1 MPTVSFNVN
10 FPDYEIISELGR
22 GNARVLKA
30 RHRPTGDL
38 VAIKQFALNTDP
50 DTLRRF
56 TRESEIMTGIEHPNV
71 VKVRE
76 MQLEAAMP
84 YMVMDFVEGGD
95 VRSLL
100 KTEGHLPLSTVT
112 RLGLQMAEAF
122 KAIHERGIVHRD
134 IKPENILYRRLI
146 SGELHFLL
154 TDFGIA
160 KIQANDSTRT
170 RTGQSLMTYEYAA
183 PEQFDDP
190 RQVNIA
196 SDYYALGVVLYE
208 ALTGQVPFVLHNDAG
223 LASFMKQVLTAQPS
237 PPQLTDNQF
246 LPPSLSEAIRQML
259 LKDPGQRLQSANVL
273 ELLLEQAKVELLRA
287 NSPNSQV
294 NADAMASAGWTVAS
308 PAPKPEPVYAPPVY
322 EEPVYDEP
330 APDRSMWWFFGGVG
344 VVGVIVLLFVFLN
357 QKRPAEGLYPPV
369 DSTATAT
376 PVDSSMLYQPSI
388 PRSTTTEATATEDT
402 QPSSDTVAE
411 EPVQDTPAPQERSEN
426 GDDDHG
432 RRRGRGRDS
441 ELDSA
446 ATMQRDTT
454 F

>member
-76 MQLEAAMP
+76 MQLDAAMP

-100 KTEGHLPLSTVT
+100 KTDGHLPISMVI

-122 KAIHERGIVHRD
+122 KAIHEKGIVHRD

-160 KIQANDSTRT
+160 KLTANDSTRT

-190 RQVNIA
+190 QQVNVA

-223 LASFMKQVLTAQPS
+223 LATFMNQVLTAQPT
-237 PPQLTDNQF
+237 PPQLADNQF
-246 LPPSLSEAIRQML
+246 LPPSLSEVIRQML
-259 LKDPGQRLQSANVL
+259 LKDPGQRLQSPHVL
-273 ELLLEQAKVELLRA
+273 ELLLEQAKVELLTAMSGSRNPPFRRA
-287 NSPNSQV
+287 DMIPTSENWSVAPAVTPPNPV
-294 NADAMASAGWTVAS
+294 FARPVTEA
-308 PAPKPEPVYAPPVY
+308 AP
-322 EEPVYDEP
+322 YDDQP

-344 VVGVIVLLFVFLN
+344 VVAVIVLLFVLIN
-357 QKRPAEGLYPPV
+357 QKRPAERLYPPV
-369 DSTATAT
+369 DSTAVSA
-376 PVDSSMLYQPSI
+376 PIDSNGLYKPS
-388 PRSTTTEATATEDT
+388 PTTTESTVSEPETTSPTTETAVEAPVQK
-402 QPSSDTVAE
+402 QPVPVPVP
-411 EPVQDTPAPQERSEN
+411 EPVPAPEPDTAQ
-426 GDDDHG
+426 
-432 RRRGRGRDS
+432 
-441 ELDSA
+441 
-446 ATMQRDTT
+446 TMPRDTT

>member
-30 RHRPTGDL
+30 RHRPTNDL

-76 MQLEAAMP
+76 IQLDAAMP

-100 KTEGHLPLSTVT
+100 KTEGHLPLSTVI

-122 KAIHERGIVHRD
+122 KAIHQRGIVHRD

-160 KIQANDSTRT
+160 KLTDNDSTRT

-190 RQVNIA
+190 RQVNVA
-196 SDYYALGVVLYE
+196 SDFYALGVVLYE

-223 LASFMKQVLTAQPS
+223 LATFMKQVLTAP
-237 PPQLTDNQF
+237 PTAPQLAGNQF
-246 LPPSLSEAIRQML
+246 LPSSLSEALRQML
-259 LKDPGQRLQSANVL
+259 LKDPGQRLQSPHVL

-287 NSPNSQV
+287 SQLAGGDQ
-294 NADAMASAGWTVAS
+294 ADTVAALNWVGEES
-308 PAPKPEPVYAPPVY
+308 TQKRPEPVVAPPIPAEPIY
-322 EEPVYDEP
+322 TQPTYTEPVYYEP
-330 APDRSMWWFFGGVG
+330 APDRSLWWFLGGVG
-344 VVGVIVLLFVFLN
+344 VVAGVVLLFVFLN
-357 QKRPAEGLYPPV
+357 QRRPAEGLYPSI
-369 DSTATAT
+369 DSTATTT
-376 PVDSSMLYQPSI
+376 PIDSSMLYQP
-388 PRSTTTEATATEDT
+388 TTPQSNTSSAAATEDT
-402 QPSSDTVAE
+402 PPASETTVE
-411 EPVQDTPAPQERSEN
+411 EPAQKQSEPVMTP
-426 GDDDHG
+426 
-432 RRRGRGRDS
+432 

-446 ATMQRDTT
+446 ETMSRDTT

>member
-76 MQLEAAMP
+76 MQLDTAMP

-100 KTEGHLPLSTVT
+100 KAEGHLPMSMVI

-122 KAIHERGIVHRD
+122 KAIHEKGIVHRD

-160 KIQANDSTRT
+160 KLTANDSTRT

-190 RQVNIA
+190 RQVNVA

-223 LASFMKQVLTAQPS
+223 LATFMNQVLTAQPI
-237 PPQLTDNQF
+237 PPQLADNQF
-246 LPPSLSEAIRQML
+246 LPPSLLEVMRQML
-259 LKDPGQRLQSANVL
+259 LKDPGQRLQSAHVL

-287 NSPNSQV
+287 ISRQNRPLIRPADMVPSSENWSVAPAVTPPN
-294 NADAMASAGWTVAS
+294 
-308 PAPKPEPVYAPPVY
+308 PVFARPVTG
-322 EEPVYDEP
+322 PTPYDDQP

-344 VVGVIVLLFVFLN
+344 VVTAIVLLFVLLN
-357 QKRPAEGLYPPV
+357 QKHPAERIYPPV
-369 DSTATAT
+369 DSTAVSA
-376 PVDSSMLYQPSI
+376 PIDSSMLYQPS
-388 PRSTTTEATATEDT
+388 PTRAESAGSKPETASSATETTTD
-402 QPSSDTVAE
+402 
-411 EPVQDTPAPQERSEN
+411 EPVQKQPEPVPAPVPDTAQ
-426 GDDDHG
+426 
-432 RRRGRGRDS
+432 
-441 ELDSA
+441 
-446 ATMQRDTT
+446 TMPRDTT

>member
-38 VAIKQFALNTDP
+38 VAIKQFAGNTDP

-76 MQLEAAMP
+76 MQLDAAMP

-100 KTEGHLPLSTVT
+100 KTDGHLPMSMVI

-122 KAIHERGIVHRD
+122 KAIHEKRIVHRD

-160 KIQANDSTRT
+160 KLTANDSTRT

-190 RQVNIA
+190 RQVNVA
-196 SDYYALGVVLYE
+196 SDFYALGVVLYE
-208 ALTGQVPFVLHNDAG
+208 SLTGQVPFVLHDAG
-223 LASFMKQVLTAQPS
+223 LATFMNQVLTAQPS
-237 PPQLTDNQF
+237 QLQLADNQF
-246 LPPSLSEAIRQML
+246 LPPSFSEVIRQML
-259 LKDPGQRLQSANVL
+259 LKDPGQRLQSPHVL
-273 ELLLEQAKVELLRA
+273 ELLLEQAKVELLKAMSGKRTPPFIRTVMMPTSDNWSVA
-287 NSPNSQV
+287 PAVTPPNPV
-294 NADAMASAGWTVAS
+294 FARPVAEAT
-308 PAPKPEPVYAPPVY
+308 P
-322 EEPVYDEP
+322 YDDQP
-330 APDRSMWWFFGGVG
+330 APDRSMWWFFGGVS
-344 VVGVIVLLFVFLN
+344 VVAALVLLFVLMN
-357 QKRPAEGLYPPV
+357 QKRPAERIYPPV
-369 DSTATAT
+369 DSTAIVTPIDSGGLYKPSPTQAESVISEPETA
-376 PVDSSMLYQPSI
+376 S
-388 PRSTTTEATATEDT
+388 STTETTTD
-402 QPSSDTVAE
+402 
-411 EPVQDTPAPQERSEN
+411 EPVQKQPEPVPAPEPDTAQ
-426 GDDDHG
+426 
-432 RRRGRGRDS
+432 
-441 ELDSA
+441 
-446 ATMQRDTT
+446 TMPRDTT